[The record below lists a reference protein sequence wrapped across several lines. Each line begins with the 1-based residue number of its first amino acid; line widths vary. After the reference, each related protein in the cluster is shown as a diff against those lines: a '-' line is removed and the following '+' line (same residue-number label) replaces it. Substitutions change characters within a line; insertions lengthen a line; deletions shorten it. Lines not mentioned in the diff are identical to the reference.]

1 MGNVWCAFFSLYALK
16 QIPDPSFSSLS
27 RSVGRDPAY
36 FPDPE
41 QFNPERWLTEEGK
54 IKEELKSYP
63 FGFGRRCLVF
73 SFFFLATSLYYSFR
87 VCPGQ
92 YMATA

>member
-1 MGNVWCAFFSLYALK
+1 MGNVWCAIFLLLCNVLK
-16 QIPDPSFSSLS
+16 RIILIPSFFFFLL
-27 RSVGRDPAY
+27 RAIGRDPEY

-41 QFNPERWLTEEGK
+41 QFNPQRWLTEDGK

-63 FGFGRRCLVF
+63 FGFGRR
-73 SFFFLATSLYYSFR
+73 

>member
-1 MGNVWCAFFSLYALK
+1 VRHLLFFCNVLKQDPDPFSFFSFLLRA
-16 QIPDPSFSSLS
+16 I
-27 RSVGRDPAY
+27 GRDPEY

-41 QFNPERWLTEEGK
+41 QFNPQRWLTEDGK
-54 IKEELKSYP
+54 IKEELKSFP
-63 FGFGRRCLVF
+63 FGFGR
-73 SFFFLATSLYYSFR
+73 R